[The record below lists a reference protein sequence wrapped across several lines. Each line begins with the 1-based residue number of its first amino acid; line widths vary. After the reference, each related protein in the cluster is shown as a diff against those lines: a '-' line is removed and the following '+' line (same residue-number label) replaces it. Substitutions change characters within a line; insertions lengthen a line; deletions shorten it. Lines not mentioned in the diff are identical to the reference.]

1 MASRPAQLTAENA
14 AVFQEQA
21 VVALY
26 HLRLP
31 YPTEV
36 FDILAGLIQGEPRSV
51 LDVGTG
57 TGELTRPLAAR
68 GNRVDAVDISAAM
81 VQKGRNLPGGDNPR
95 LRWVVAPIETAELQP
110 PYCLITAGDSMHWMD
125 WEVVFPRFR
134 QILTPRGLV
143 AIVHRDEPGP
153 PWQEGLMGLIRQ
165 YSTMRNYQPFD
176 LIEELQVRGLF
187 QPLGH
192 RETTPA
198 TSGQKIE
205 DYVASFHSRSSLS
218 RSRMPLADVT
228 AFDNRLRELVEPW
241 SNKGT
246 IELETVASVVW
257 GVPRGK
263 S

>member
-14 AVFQEQA
+14 AVFQEQG
-21 VVALY
+21 VVDLY

-31 YPTEV
+31 YPPEV
-36 FDILAGLIQGEPRSV
+36 FDILVGLIQGEPRSV

-57 TGELTRPLAAR
+57 TGELARPLAAR
-68 GNRVDAVDISAAM
+68 GNRVDAVDISEAM
-81 VQKGRNLPGGDNPR
+81 VEKGRNVPSGDNPL
-95 LRWVVAPIETAELQP
+95 LRWIVAPIETAELQP
-110 PYCLITAGDSMHWMD
+110 PYSLITAGDSMHWMEWD
-125 WEVVFPRFR
+125 LVFPRFR

-153 PWQEGLMGLIRQ
+153 PWQEGLMQLIRQ
-165 YSTMRNYQPFD
+165 YSTMRNYEPFD
-176 LIEELQVRGLF
+176 LVEELERRGLF
-187 QPLGH
+187 RVVGKQ
-192 RETTPA
+192 ETKPA
-198 TSGQKIE
+198 TSRQTIE

-218 RSRMPLADVT
+218 PSRMPPSNAA
-228 AFDNRLRELVEPW
+228 AFDDRLRELVESW

-246 IELETVASVVW
+246 IALETIASVVW